1 MKVTEQAVILAGG
14 RGERLRPFTDTA
26 PKPLYPVLGVP
37 YIERIV
43 LQLRDFGFSEIL
55 ILLGYRADQ
64 VMDDLG
70 DGSRFG
76 VHISYDVRPE
86 SYDTGDRLKAAM
98 PKIRDVFLLC
108 YCDNYCPVD
117 LEGLQEAFLRNR
129 AKVQLTVYS
138 NKDGYTKSN
147 LRVDPSSGRVEV
159 YDKTRKAPGLQG
171 VEIGYSLIRKEVL
184 EMLGDPAGGFSKEI
198 FPLLAEE
205 GSLYATVTDHR
216 YYSIGSFERMP
227 LTEAFFSGA
236 KAAFL
241 DRDGTLNRKAPR
253 ARYIEKPEDL
263 VLLPGAAEAVRLLN
277 EAGYTTVLISNQPGI
292 ARGRLTE
299 DDLSAIHGEMQA
311 LLQAEGAH
319 IDRIYYCPHNWD
331 DGCDCRKPKPGLL
344 YQAQH
349 DLSIDLTQCVLFG
362 DDERDIQAGNAAR
375 CPSVMVSEQYP
386 LLQAVREF
394 LK

>member
-117 LEGLQEAFLRNR
+117 MEALSEAFLRNR
-129 AKVQLTVYS
+129 AKIQLTVYS

-147 LRVDPSSGRVEV
+147 LRVDPESGRVEV

-171 VEIGYSLIRKEVL
+171 VEIGYSFIRKEVL
-184 EMLGDPAGGFSKEI
+184 SMLKEPAGGFSTEI
-198 FPLLAEE
+198 FPVLAEE

-227 LTEAFFSGA
+227 LTEAFFSGR

-241 DRDGTLNRKAPR
+241 DRDGTLNVKAPR
-253 ARYIEKPEDL
+253 ANYIESPEKL
-263 VLLPGAAEAVRLLN
+263 VLLPHAAEAVRLLN
-277 EAGYTTVLISNQPGI
+277 EAGYVTVLVSNQPGI

-299 DDLSAIHGEMQA
+299 EDLDRVHKRLREM
-311 LLQAEGAH
+311 LAEQGASLDH
-319 IDRIYYCPHNWD
+319 IYYCPHNWD
-331 DGCDCRKPKPGLL
+331 EGCDCRKPKPGLL
-344 YQAQH
+344 YKAQH
-349 DLSIDLTQCVLFG
+349 DLSIDLTKCVLFG
-362 DDERDIQAGNAAR
+362 DDERDIMAANAAR
-375 CPSVMVSEQYP
+375 CPSVMVSDNYP
-386 LLQAVREF
+386 LIEAVREY
-394 LK
+394 LR

>member
-1 MKVTEQAVILAGG
+1 MKITEQAVILAGG

-26 PKPLYPVLGVP
+26 PKPLYPVQGVP
-37 YIERIV
+37 FIERIV
-43 LQLRDFGFSEIL
+43 LQLRDYGFSEIL

-64 VMDDLG
+64 VIADLG

-76 VHISYDVRPE
+76 VRIDYDVRPE

-98 PKIRDVFLLC
+98 PKIRDVFLLL

-117 LEGLQEAFLRNR
+117 MEALSEAFLQNR

-147 LRVDPSSGRVEV
+147 LRVDPLTGRVEV
-159 YDKTRKAPGLQG
+159 YDKTRKAPDLQG
-171 VEIGYSLIRKEVL
+171 VEIGYSFVRKEVL
-184 EMLGDPAGGFSKEI
+184 SMLGEPAGGFSKEA
-198 FPLLAEE
+198 FPVLAAE

-227 LTEAFFSGA
+227 LTEAFFSGR

-241 DRDGTLNRKAPR
+241 DRDGTLNVKALR
-253 ARYIEKPEDL
+253 ANYIGKPEDL
-263 VLLPGAAEAVRLLN
+263 VLLPHAAEAVRLLN
-277 EAGYTTVLISNQPGI
+277 EAGYITVLASNQPGI
-292 ARGRLTE
+292 AKGHLSTADLNQVHERLRE
-299 DDLSAIHGEMQA
+299 
-311 LLQAEGAH
+311 LLLEEGAVLDH
-319 IDRIYYCPHNWD
+319 IYYCPHNWD
-331 DGCDCRKPKPGLL
+331 EGCDCRKPKPGLL

-362 DDERDIQAGNAAR
+362 DDERDIMAANAAR
-375 CPSVMVSEQYP
+375 CPSVMVSEDYP
-386 LLQAVREF
+386 LIQAVREY
-394 LK
+394 LR